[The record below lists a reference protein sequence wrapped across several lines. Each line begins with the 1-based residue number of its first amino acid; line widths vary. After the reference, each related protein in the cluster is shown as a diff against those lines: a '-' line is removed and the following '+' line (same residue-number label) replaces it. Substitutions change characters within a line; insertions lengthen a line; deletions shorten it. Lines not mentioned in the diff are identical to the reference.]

1 MRKRHVSS
9 TLDTKNDHFTQD
21 RLGTNIGESTQK
33 SVPFSWQTVSAGA
46 LRSGSRSRRYTSA
59 SSARRLRRTS
69 GPILSRATSPAL
81 AWCGRRSN
89 RGTRPLFG
97 GGLVV
102 PVSDDVMIH
111 IDLPRQARDKQTT
124 KTAHKKDLKTTFK
137 LKKTVVV
144 VVARQGCTSLTS
156 FVIGTEYSVRKQR
169 VVLGWV
175 LAPRSMIQN
184 VIIVPRQARDKRIIG
199 KAPPETRANST
210 TTTTHRACAL
220 LSSQPTSRSTAIKAG
235 WSYWS
240 LLGGIAQSFGAKVRV
255 GPNLLTYCPTALLL

>member
-1 MRKRHVSS
+1 M
-9 TLDTKNDHFTQD
+9 
-21 RLGTNIGESTQK
+21 
-33 SVPFSWQTVSAGA
+33 PFSWQTVSAGA

-81 AWCGRRSN
+81 AWCGRISN

-156 FVIGTEYSVRKQR
+156 FVIGTEYSVRK
-169 VVLGWV
+169 
-175 LAPRSMIQN
+175 
-184 VIIVPRQARDKRIIG
+184 
-199 KAPPETRANST
+199 
-210 TTTTHRACAL
+210 
-220 LSSQPTSRSTAIKAG
+220 TSRNVFSVHFFGDLYTKYEHFTKTGSGRTHNREGAARNK
-235 WSYWS
+235 SELYYYYYYHS
-240 LLGGIAQSFGAKVRV
+240 PRLCSPLLAADLPLDR
-255 GPNLLTYCPTALLL
+255 Y